1 MAISTTS
8 ENNGQRTELLDQPFP
23 AYIDS
28 TIPYLYLPLESC
40 ILFEKAFGIT
50 WNESVLAYL
59 VNDSLRSTLL
69 TENPSITFTLSNS
82 TSESSPTIDIE
93 LPYAAFDLIAEPP
106 LMKDATRY
114 FPLMPASN
122 ASQYTLGR
130 TFLQEAYL
138 IADYERRNFSISPCS
153 WKEGVQQDIVPIL
166 SPELDHHKNPPQ
178 LQGAGLAGVIIGVVV
193 ASLGIAFAFF
203 RLVKRR
209 KRRVEMR
216 LKGEGLVSEEV
227 SETSESDHGN
237 GVMAEVDGEDL
248 PKPELH
254 GMFLERYEV
263 DGGTDGQNEAVGSS
277 TWPQELEAGR
287 SRRVELPCTRDGP

>member
-1 MAISTTS
+1 MAIFTTS
-8 ENNGQRTELLDQPFP
+8 ENNEQRTELLNKKFP

-40 ILFEKAFGIT
+40 ILFERAFGIT
-50 WNESVLAYL
+50 WNEFVLAYL
-59 VNDSLRSTLL
+59 VNDSLRDTLL

-93 LPYAAFDLIAEPP
+93 LPYAAFDLIAEQP
-106 LMKDATRY
+106 LMKQATRY
-114 FPLMPASN
+114 FPLMRASN

-153 WKEGVQQDIVPIL
+153 WKEGVQQDIVPNL
-166 SPELDHHKNPPQ
+166 SPELDHHKNSQQ
-178 LQGAGLAGVIIGVVV
+178 LQGPGLAGVIIGIVV
-193 ASLGIAFAFF
+193 ASLGIAFALF
-203 RLVKRR
+203 RLAKRR
-209 KRRVEMR
+209 QRRVGLR
-216 LKGEGLVSEEV
+216 LKGESLVSEEV
-227 SETSESDHGN
+227 SERPESDHSN
-237 GVMAEVDGEDL
+237 GVIVEVDGEDL

-263 DGGTDGQNEAVGSS
+263 DGGTDGHNKA
-277 TWPQELEAGR
+277 
-287 SRRVELPCTRDGP
+287 